1 MTAQRNLMRSS
12 ASKKKRSVKLTP
24 KLRAFCDR
32 LGIASYVAAVTE
44 IVGDCFEVVGP
55 ITLRPECDP
64 ETGEEWLVVDVNV
77 RGSVAGVMEQY
88 HRYTDRKLAALPV
101 AKADRIRLSHHIAEH
116 EPA

>member
-1 MTAQRNLMRSS
+1 MRSTTN
-12 ASKKKRSVKLTP
+12 KKKRTVKMTP

-32 LGIASYVAAVTE
+32 LQITPYVDPVIDIAAE
-44 IVGDCFEVVGP
+44 CFELVGP
-55 ITLRPECDP
+55 IKLRLECDP
-64 ETGEEWLVVDVNV
+64 ETGEEWLVVDVHV
-77 RGSVAGVMEQY
+77 RGPVAGVTEQY